1 MSVPG
6 CFGDEW
12 VCSVGFWEESL
23 FLFLGGRGRGRGSAR
38 ASTADSFAGRRTLS
52 NSPSVYYILYIE
64 QWRFR
69 CCMLQAIAKSALDLD
84 ALGSARAL
92 FRLRQP
98 DDLVYASIY
107 VKGLLLL
114 VPPPRSC
121 VYVAYAHAF
130 YVVMCYMSVICS

>member
-1 MSVPG
+1 MGGAFGVG
-6 CFGDEW
+6 CGWFFFGAL
-12 VCSVGFWEESL
+12 SREEA
-23 FLFLGGRGRGRGSAR
+23 GKRQRQGTYNRVV
-38 ASTADSFAGRRTLS
+38 FAERHALS
-52 NSPSVYYILYIE
+52 NSPIYFYILSSGGFAAVG
-64 QWRFR
+64 FR
-69 CCMLQAIAKSALDLD
+69 PSRKVPSILD

-130 YVVMCYMSVICS
+130 YVVMCYMSITCICQLYVLKC